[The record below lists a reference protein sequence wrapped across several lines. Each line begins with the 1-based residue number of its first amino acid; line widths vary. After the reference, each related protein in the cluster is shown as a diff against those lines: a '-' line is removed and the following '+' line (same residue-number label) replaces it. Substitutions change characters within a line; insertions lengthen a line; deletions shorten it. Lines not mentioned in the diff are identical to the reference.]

1 MLTNDLSKEQSPER
15 ATRLEFEFHYLYSME
30 LIPKPELQQYFDK
43 KAYLKKVLIQI
54 NRDFEMAGC
63 DFELPKNEIEEL
75 EELQN
80 VLAVNLEP
88 LMKENG
94 PRLKNLLYRIDV
106 SEKSIYKEMSE
117 NTDLQLGMLLR
128 NKIIERELLK
138 ILIREKYSL

>member
-1 MLTNDLSKEQSPER
+1 MR
-15 ATRLEFEFHYLYSME
+15 FHYFYSME
-30 LIPKPELQQYFDK
+30 LIPKPELKLYFDK
-43 KAYLKKVLIQI
+43 KSYLKKVLFQI

-75 EELQN
+75 QELQN
-80 VLAVNLEP
+80 VLAINLEP

-106 SEKSIYKEMSE
+106 SENSIYKEMAG
-117 NTDLQLGMLLR
+117 NADLQLAALLR